1 MIQTINKTMKTQK
14 TAISNSGLAR
24 IAAKLE
30 LCKTC
35 GVELKFDEDGCP
47 YQFCQNCK
55 TELFPS
61 VFRTHRKGL
70 CFCEDCEKTK
80 KLELNK

>member
-1 MIQTINKTMKTQK
+1 MK
-14 TAISNSGLAR
+14 TAISNSNLAR
-24 IAAKLE
+24 IAAKAELN

-35 GVELKFDEDGCP
+35 ECEIGIDEDGCP
-47 YQFCQNCK
+47 YQFCLNCK

-61 VFRTHRKGL
+61 VFRTHEKGL